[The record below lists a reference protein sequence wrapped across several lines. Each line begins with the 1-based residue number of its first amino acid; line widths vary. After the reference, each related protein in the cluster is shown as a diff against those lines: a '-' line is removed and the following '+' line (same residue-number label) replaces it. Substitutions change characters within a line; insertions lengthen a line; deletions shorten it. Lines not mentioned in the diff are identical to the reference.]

1 MFLDLES
8 TEAAALDS
16 FNVSVLVAINDV
28 IFFSQCGSEIE
39 VVYVRL
45 VQASYQRWPSL
56 CYTGEFLGVST
67 AIKVFEGLPSLP

>member
-28 IFFSQCGSEIE
+28 IFFS
-39 VVYVRL
+39 
-45 VQASYQRWPSL
+45 ASVEAR
-56 CYTGEFLGVST
+56 
-67 AIKVFEGLPSLP
+67 